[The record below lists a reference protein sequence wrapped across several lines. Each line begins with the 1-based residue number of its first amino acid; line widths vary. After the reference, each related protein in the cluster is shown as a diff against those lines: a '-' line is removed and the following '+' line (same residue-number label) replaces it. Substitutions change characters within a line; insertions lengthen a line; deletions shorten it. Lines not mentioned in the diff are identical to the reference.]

1 MRAKFNTYIQAE
13 NEQGEPRIFEIGALK
28 INDLMRYANTCGVL
42 LTKNQAYI
50 ADGTTSIA
58 VSERKAMI
66 IKNSG
71 KFLDAG
77 IYEFG
82 GFIHNPKFCFERENN

>member
-1 MRAKFNTYIQAE
+1 MRAQFNTYIQAE

-28 INDLMRYANTCGVL
+28 INDLISYANTCGVL

-50 ADGTTSIA
+50 ANGTTKIA
-58 VSERKAMI
+58 VAERKARI

>member
-50 ADGTTSIA
+50 ADGNKSIA
-58 VSERKAMI
+58 VGNRQAMI